1 MLAAENNR
9 PSRIVQS
16 PPLPPNPK
24 TTPNYSSPR
33 EPYLTRTNSKSNQRL
48 KKHSAEK
55 SIRQKKFEQDI
66 KYALPTKI

>member
-24 TTPNYSSPR
+24 TLSNYSSPR
-33 EPYLTRTNSKSNQRL
+33 EPYLTRTNSNSKQRL
-48 KKHSAEK
+48 KKNSAEK
-55 SIRQKKFEQDI
+55 SIRQKQFEQEM